1 MRLRQFA
8 ILLVAALP
16 ATSAEIRIDH
26 ATIAGTSLDT
36 LRQAFTRVT
45 GIPTEYGGP
54 HANHA
59 SEMAIVS
66 FPDGSYLELMGIQK
80 DADPKA
86 VAEHA
91 WSLSLRNNAG
101 PSAFAVQVPD
111 VPAELARLKA
121 AGISAGSTEHSGRL
135 RPDGIKLDW
144 ETAGVGPG
152 RRGSLFPFLIRD
164 FTSREARVY
173 PTGKATT
180 RKYSGISR
188 VILGVRDM
196 EAAIAQYRK
205 AYDLPSPRREHSSEL
220 GAEVAWFDGTPI
232 AIAGKAR
239 PDSWLARRITLYGE
253 SPVAFVLAGSSKAAT
268 GKSQITWLDEK
279 ALGWRLGV
287 D

>member
-8 ILLVAALP
+8 ILLFSAFP

-26 ATIAGTSLDT
+26 ATIAGTSLDS

-86 VAEHA
+86 LAEHA
-91 WSLSLRNNAG
+91 WAPFLSNNGG
-101 PSAFAVQVPD
+101 PCAFAVQVPD

-121 AGISAGSTEHSGRL
+121 AGIPAGSTEHSGRL
-135 RPDGIKLDW
+135 RPDGIRLDW

-164 FTSREARVY
+164 VTSREARVY
-173 PTGKATT
+173 PTGKPTT
-180 RKYSGISR
+180 TKYSGISR
-188 VILGVRDM
+188 VILGVKDM
-196 EAAIAQYRK
+196 EAVIAQYRK
-205 AYDLPSPRREHSSEL
+205 AYNLPAPRREHSNKLE
-220 GAEVAWFDGTPI
+220 ADTAWFDGTPI

-239 PDSWLARRITLYGE
+239 PGSWLARRIKLYGE
-253 SPVAFVLAGSSKAAT
+253 FPVAFVLAGSSKPVA
-268 GKSQITWLDEK
+268 GKSKITWLDEK

-287 D
+287 E

>member
-8 ILLVAALP
+8 ILLFATLP
-16 ATSAEIRIDH
+16 STAAEIRIDH
-26 ATIAGTSLDT
+26 ATVAGTSLDT
-36 LRQAFTRVT
+36 LRKTFARVT

-86 VAEHA
+86 LAAHA
-91 WSLSLRNNAG
+91 WAPFLKDNAG
-101 PSAFAVQVPD
+101 PCAFAVQVPD
-111 VPAELARLKA
+111 VPAELTRLKA
-121 AGISAGSTEHSGRL
+121 AGIPAGSTEHSGRL
-135 RPDGIKLDW
+135 RPDGVRLDW

-173 PTGKATT
+173 PTGKPTT
-180 RKYSGISR
+180 SKYSGISH
-188 VILGVRDM
+188 VILGVKDM
-196 EAAIAQYRK
+196 DEAIAQYRK
-205 AYDLPSPRREHSSEL
+205 AYKLPAPRREHSKEL
-220 GAEVAWFDGTPI
+220 DAEVAWFDGTPI
-232 AIAGKAR
+232 AIAGNAR
-239 PDSWLARRITLYGE
+239 PDSWLTRRIKLHGE
-253 SPVAFVLAGSSKAAT
+253 SPVAFVLAAGNKATA
-268 GKSQITWLDEK
+268 GKTKITWLDEK

-287 D
+287 N